1 MSALGLVTLGVQL
14 IFAALFVLTARSL
27 IRRPTRA
34 NLNIALFFGALAV
47 AIASSRITAITGP
60 LPVLSAVSAGLVM
73 ALPYILL
80 RLLDDFAG
88 VPRVIQRLAEA
99 GLALSIVAILA
110 AGTPLPTPISLGLVV
125 YFAVLALYVAV
136 RFVRESARGHGVTR
150 RRMQAVGFGIG
161 LLGIAILDAG
171 IAALTPPDI
180 DAILSGITQ
189 TLALGS
195 GVAFF
200 VGFAPPR
207 ALRRAW
213 QEPELRGFL
222 KRAASLPRL
231 PDTASIVSELER
243 GAANTLGARAA
254 VGLWDPVANA
264 LRFDGPGSATPQ
276 LVADGTFLAWRVFTS
291 QRAAYF
297 ADAAAADPDH
307 RAEYE
312 RSSARSVL
320 LAPITAGERRLGVL
334 AVYAARTPVFDEDDL
349 QLVELLADQAAVTLE
364 SRALIDEATRV
375 RAQEQAT
382 ILKEEFLSAAA
393 HDLKTPLTTLVA
405 QAQFLERKAQREP
418 SAPMDLPGL
427 GRIVRE
433 AKRLSALV
441 MELLDVD
448 RLEHG
453 KLVGE
458 REPMDLV
465 ETAREISDATDGD
478 RVTVEATGPVVGR
491 LDRQRVA
498 QLFANLIENALKY
511 SAPGSPVLV
520 KVWEEGP
527 AARISVQDHGI
538 GIPPDDVAVV
548 FERFRRASNVDDRR
562 FSGMG
567 LGLYICKGIVE
578 QHGGRIWVESELGK
592 GSTFH
597 VELPHGTDGRVN

>member
-1 MSALGLVTLGVQL
+1 MSALELVTLAVQL
-14 IFAALFVLTARSL
+14 VYASIFVLTARNL
-27 IRRPTRA
+27 VRRPTRA
-34 NLNIALFFGALAV
+34 NLNIALFFGALV
-47 AIASSRITAITGP
+47 IAIANSRITAVTGP
-60 LPVLSAVSAGLVM
+60 HPLASAIAAALVM

-88 VPRVIQRLAEA
+88 VPAIVQRLAEA
-99 GLALSIVAILA
+99 GLAVSVVGIAVG
-110 AGTPLPTPISLGLVV
+110 GTPLPPGILLPLVV
-125 YFAVLALYVAV
+125 YFAVLSLYVAA
-136 RFVRESARGHGVTR
+136 RFIRESVRGHGVTR
-150 RRMQAVGFGIG
+150 RRMQAIGLGIG
-161 LLGIAILDAG
+161 FLGIAILDAG

-180 DAILSGITQ
+180 DAILSGVTQ
-189 TLALGS
+189 TLALAS
-195 GVAFF
+195 GIAFF

-264 LRFDGPGSATPQ
+264 LRFDGAGNATPQ
-276 LVADGTFLAWRVFTS
+276 LVADSTFLVWRVFKS
-291 QRAAYF
+291 QRPAYF
-297 ADAAAADPDH
+297 ANAAAADPDN

-334 AVYAARTPVFDEDDL
+334 TVYAPRTPVFDEDDL
-349 QLVELLADQAAVTLE
+349 ELVELLADQAAVTLE

-375 RAQEQAT
+375 RAHEEAT
-382 ILKEEFLSAAA
+382 LLKEEFLSAAA

-405 QAQFLERKAQREP
+405 QAQFLERKAQRDP

-453 KLVGE
+453 RLVGE
-458 REPMDLV
+458 REPVDLV
-465 ETAREISDATDGD
+465 ETAREVSDATDGG
-478 RVTVEATGPVVGR
+478 RVTVDATGPVVGR
-491 LDRQRVA
+491 FDRQRVA
-498 QLFANLIENALKY
+498 QLFANLVENALKY

-527 AARISVQDHGI
+527 TARISVQDHGI
-538 GIPPDDVAVV
+538 GIPPDDVGVV

-597 VELPHGTDGRVN
+597 VGMPHGSDGRVN

>member
-1 MSALGLVTLGVQL
+1 MTGIELITLAVQAVFVAIFLVT
-14 IFAALFVLTARSL
+14 ARTL

-34 NLNIALFFGALAV
+34 NLNISLFFGALV
-47 AIASSRITAITGP
+47 LAIASGRVTALTGP
-60 LPVLSAVSAGLVM
+60 NPLLSALAAVLVM

-88 VPRVIQRLAEA
+88 VPALVERAAEA
-99 GLALSIVAILA
+99 GLALSVVAIA
-110 AGTPLPTPISLGLVV
+110 VSGTPLPALVTLV
-125 YFAVLALYVAV
+125 LVAYFAVLSLYVAV
-136 RFVRESARGHGVTR
+136 RFVRVSRRGHGVTR
-150 RRMQAVGFGIG
+150 RRMQAVGVGIG
-161 LLGIAILDAG
+161 LLGVAVLNGGLAG
-171 IAALTPPDI
+171 IMPP
-180 DAILSGITQ
+180 AIRAIMTGVTQ
-189 TLALGS
+189 VLALGS
-195 GVAFF
+195 GIAFF
-200 VGFAPPR
+200 FGFAPPR

-231 PDTASIVSELER
+231 PDTGSIVSELER

-254 VGLWDPVANA
+254 VGLWDPAAKA
-264 LRFDGPGSATPQ
+264 LRFGGAEGPASQ
-276 LVADGTFLAWRVFTS
+276 LVGDGTFLAWRVFTE

-334 AVYAARTPVFDEDDL
+334 AVYAARAPVFDEDDL
-349 QLVELLADQAAVTLE
+349 ELVQLLADQAAVTLE

-375 RAQEQAT
+375 RAHEEAT
-382 ILKEEFLSAAA
+382 LLKEEFLSAAA

-405 QAQFLERKAQREP
+405 QAQFLERKAEREP
-418 SAPMDLPGL
+418 QAPMDPAGL

-465 ETAREISDATDGD
+465 EAAREVAETTDPL
-478 RVTVEATGPVVGR
+478 RVTVDASAPVIGR
-491 LDRQRVA
+491 YDRHRIA
-498 QLFANLIENALKY
+498 QLVANLVENALKY
-511 SAPGSPVLV
+511 SAPASRVTV
-520 KVWEEGP
+520 RVWEED
-527 AARISVQDHGI
+527 ASARVSVKDDGI

-548 FERFRRASNVDDRR
+548 FERFRRASNVDDRS

-578 QHGGRIWVESELGK
+578 QHGGRIWVESQVGK

-597 VELPHGTDGRVN
+597 VALPHGADGRVN

>member
-1 MSALGLVTLGVQL
+1 MSALELITLCVQVV
-14 IFAALFVLTARSL
+14 FASISVLTARSL

-34 NLNIALFFGALAV
+34 NLNIALFFGALVA
-47 AIASSRITAITGP
+47 AIANSRITAIAGP
-60 LPVLSAVSAGLVM
+60 VPVVSAVAAMLVM
-73 ALPYILL
+73 ALPYVLL

-88 VPRVIQRLAEA
+88 APAAVKRLAEA
-99 GLALSIVAILA
+99 GLALSVVAIA
-110 AGTPLPTPISLGLVV
+110 VRGTPLPPLITLPLVA
-125 YFAVLALYVAV
+125 YFAVVALYVAV
-136 RFVRESARGHGVTR
+136 RFVRESRRGHGVTR
-150 RRMQAVGFGIG
+150 RRMHAVGFGIG
-161 LLGIAILDAG
+161 LLGVAILNAG
-171 IAALTPPDI
+171 IVAVTPPDV
-180 DAILSGITQ
+180 DVILNGITQ
-189 TLALGS
+189 VLALGS
-195 GVAFF
+195 GLAFF

-264 LRFDGPGSATPQ
+264 LRFDGAGNGSPQ
-276 LVADGTFLAWRVFTS
+276 LVGEGTFLAWRVFKS

-297 ADAAAADPDH
+297 ADAAVADPEH
-307 RAEYE
+307 GGEYE
-312 RSSARSVL
+312 GALVRSVL

-375 RAQEQAT
+375 RAHEEAT
-382 ILKEEFLSAAA
+382 LLKEEFLSAAA

-441 MELLDVD
+441 MELLDID

-453 KLVGE
+453 RLVGE
-458 REPMDLV
+458 REPTDLV
-465 ETAREISDATDGD
+465 EAAREVSDAADGG

-491 LDRQRVA
+491 FDRQRVA
-498 QLFANLIENALKY
+498 QLFANLVENALKY
-511 SAPGSPVLV
+511 SAPDSPVVV

-538 GIPPDDVAVV
+538 GIPRDDVSHV

-597 VELPHGTDGRVN
+597 VGLPQGSDGRAN

>member
-1 MSALGLVTLGVQL
+1 MTALGLVTLLVQL
-14 IFAALFVLTARSL
+14 LFSALFVLTAWNL

-34 NLNIALFFGALAV
+34 NVNIALFFGALAV
-47 AIASSRITAITGP
+47 AIASGRITALTGP
-60 LPVLSAVSAGLVM
+60 IPLLSAVAAVLVM
-73 ALPYILL
+73 AMPYLLL

-88 VPRVIQRLAEA
+88 VPAVVQRLAEA
-99 GLALSIVAILA
+99 GLALAIVGIAVG
-110 AGTPLPTPISLGLVV
+110 GTPLPPVILVPLV
-125 YFAVLALYVAV
+125 AYFAVVAFYVGA

-161 LLGIAILDAG
+161 LLGIAILDTG
-171 IAALTPPDI
+171 IAAFTPPDI

-189 TLALGS
+189 ALALGS
-195 GVAFF
+195 GIAFF

-243 GAANTLGARAA
+243 GTAKTLGARAA
-254 VGLWDPVANA
+254 VGLWDPATKA
-264 LRFDGPGSATPQ
+264 LRFDGGGTATTE
-276 LVADGTFLAWRVFTS
+276 LVADGTFLAWRVFEA

-297 ADAAAADPDH
+297 ADAAAADPDN

-312 RSSARSVL
+312 LSSARSVL

-334 AVYAARTPVFDEDDL
+334 AIYAARAPIFDEDDL
-349 QLVELLADQAAVTLE
+349 ELVELLADQAAVTLE

-375 RAQEQAT
+375 RAHEEAT
-382 ILKEEFLSAAA
+382 LLKEEFLSAAA

-441 MELLDVD
+441 MELLDID

-465 ETAREISDATDGD
+465 EAAREVSDAADAS

-491 LDRQRVA
+491 FDRQRVA
-498 QLFANLIENALKY
+498 QLFANLVENALKY
-511 SAPGSPVLV
+511 SAPDSTVLV

-527 AARISVQDHGI
+527 TARISVQDHGI
-538 GIPPDDVAVV
+538 GIPPDDVALV
-548 FERFRRASNVDDRR
+548 FERFRRASNVDDRK

-578 QHGGRIWVESELGK
+578 QHGGRIWVESELGE

-597 VELPHGTDGRVN
+597 VGLPSDGRVN

>member
-1 MSALGLVTLGVQL
+1 MSALELITLCVQAV
-14 IFAALFVLTARSL
+14 FASIFVLTTRSL

-34 NLNIALFFGALAV
+34 SLNIALFFGALVAAIV
-47 AIASSRITAITGP
+47 NSRVTAIAGP
-60 LPVLSAVSAGLVM
+60 VPVVSALATMLVM
-73 ALPYILL
+73 ALPYVLL

-88 VPRVIQRLAEA
+88 VPAAVKRLAEA
-99 GLALSIVAILA
+99 GLALSVITIAV
-110 AGTPLPTPISLGLVV
+110 AGTPLPPSITLPLVA
-125 YFAVLALYVAV
+125 YFAVVAIYIAV
-136 RFVRESARGHGVTR
+136 RFVRESRRGHGVTR
-150 RRMQAVGFGIG
+150 RRMHAVGFGIG
-161 LLGIAILDAG
+161 LLGVAILNAG
-171 IAALTPPDI
+171 IVAVTPPDV
-180 DAILSGITQ
+180 DAVLNGITQ
-189 TLALGS
+189 VLALGS
-195 GVAFF
+195 GLAFF

-213 QEPELRGFL
+213 QEPELRAFL

-243 GAANTLGARAA
+243 GAANTLGARAKVA
-254 VGLWDPVANA
+254 LWDPVAKT
-264 LRFDGPGSATPQ
+264 LRIARADPELPDVLDEGS
-276 LVADGTFLAWRVFTS
+276 LARRVFGT
-291 QRAAYF
+291 QQPAYF
-297 ADAAAADPDH
+297 PDATRANPEQADLYA
-307 RAEYE
+307 RASL
-312 RSSARSVL
+312 RSLL
-320 LAPITAGERRLGVL
+320 LAPITAGERRLGVM
-334 AVYAARTPVFDEDDL
+334 AAYAERAPIFDEDDL
-349 QLVELLADQAAVTLE
+349 ELVELLADQAAVTLE

-375 RAQEQAT
+375 RAHEEAT

-405 QAQFLERKAQREP
+405 QAQFLERKAQRDP

-453 KLVGE
+453 RLVGE
-458 REPMDLV
+458 REPADLV
-465 ETAREISDATDGD
+465 EAAREVSDAAEGK
-478 RVTVEATGPVVGR
+478 RVTLEATGPVVGR
-491 LDRQRVA
+491 FDRQRIA
-498 QLFANLIENALKY
+498 QLFANLVENALKY
-511 SAPGSPVLV
+511 SAPDSPVHV

-527 AARISVQDHGI
+527 TAHISVHDDGI
-538 GIPPDDVAVV
+538 GIPRDDVAVV

-597 VELPHGTDGRVN
+597 VALPKDGRDN